1 VEERARS
8 FDLAL
13 ATDEHRGLHR
23 EVVPNAAE
31 RAQGEKL
38 AGRPGDSSWKIR
50 SANGRLD

>member
-31 RAQGEKL
+31 RAQGGEVGGEARGQQL
-38 AGRPGDSSWKIR
+38 EDPLR
-50 SANGRLD
+50 